1 MKPKRLIPLFL
12 LPALAALGSCISP
25 QDEPDECQDCDLQQ
39 IALQVQENGGAST
52 RAGRP
57 LYSNE
62 QDQQVDHVA
71 LYICYY
77 GNQDGQGQP
86 VTTGEKA
93 NNKIAAVKHIDN
105 WASESKDY
113 ANGRRDYL
121 VLMGESR
128 VPEGATYKIYAIGY
142 TYNQADNTKTEYTVT
157 PEEGTTANLED
168 YLKGLKKGDTFP
180 ENLVLGLNPAGEEIF
195 AGTNTEDDGLIRLN
209 PVGGF
214 TTTVVLH
221 RQVAGVYVYVKDIPQ
236 RDEAKTLRLTA
247 ACDNDGLVLGEF
259 DSEDYG
265 QGKGTGKKVVNGTAP
280 KEDIG
285 NTKRSTVCSIDF
297 TQWKDVTT
305 GQWKNPYDEANQN
318 PAFVEGAYFVGSF
331 VIPFAAP
338 KTTTDGS
345 TDESTDVHSLQ
356 LELYGEDNNAPL
368 KTWPVLLADNDPQT
382 KEFTRYTWSGSEF
395 TAEMVTETRRSYS
408 LLRNHLYCIGSKNA
422 DNSTDDD
429 DPLPLGNAN
438 EIILKAV
445 AEWDVIYDMIL
456 EPERTPNRN

>member
-1 MKPKRLIPLFL
+1 MKPKHLIPLFL

-25 QDEPDECQDCDLQQ
+25 QDEPGDCQDCDLQQ

-77 GNQDGQGQP
+77 GNLDGQGQP
-86 VTTGEKA
+86 IAGKE
-93 NNKIAAVKHIDN
+93 NNKIAAVKYIDD
-105 WASESKDY
+105 WTGESDTY

-142 TYNQADNTKTEYTVT
+142 TYQPGNTTEYTVT
-157 PEEGTTANLED
+157 PEGGTTENLET
-168 YLKGLKKGDTFP
+168 YLKGLKKGGTFP

-236 RDEAKTLRLTA
+236 RDEAKTLCLTA

-265 QGKGTGKKVVNGTAP
+265 QDTETGKKVVNGTAP
-280 KEDIG
+280 KG
-285 NTKRSTVCSIDF
+285 NATRSTVCSIDF
-297 TQWKDVTT
+297 TQWKDATT
-305 GQWKNPYDEANQN
+305 GQWKNPYDTENQS
-318 PAFVEGAYFVGSF
+318 PAFVEGSYFVGSF

-338 KTTTDGS
+338 TQATGTDG
-345 TDESTDVHSLQ
+345 TAEKVYSLQ
-356 LELYGEDNNAPL
+356 LELLGESNKVL
-368 KTWPVLLADNDPQT
+368 KTWPVLLSDQDPQVSA
-382 KEFTRYTWSGSEF
+382 FTRYTWNNTKFKE
-395 TAEMVTETRRSYS
+395 ENITETREAYS
-408 LLRNHLYCIGSKNA
+408 LLRNHLYCIGSK
-422 DNSTDDD
+422 DTDGNTEDD
-429 DPLPLGNAN
+429 EPLPLSNAN

-445 AEWDVIYDMIL
+445 ADWDVIYDMEL
-456 EPERTPNRN
+456 EPER

>member
-1 MKPKRLIPLFL
+1 MKPKHLIPLFL

-25 QDEPDECQDCDLQQ
+25 QDEPGDCQDCDLQQ

-77 GNQDGQGQP
+77 GNLDGQGQP
-86 VTTGEKA
+86 IAGKE
-93 NNKIAAVKHIDN
+93 NNKIAAVKYIDD
-105 WASESKDY
+105 WTGESDTY

-142 TYNQADNTKTEYTVT
+142 TYQPGNTTEYTVT
-157 PEEGTTANLED
+157 PEGGTMQNLET
-168 YLKGLKKGDTFP
+168 YLKRLKKGDTFP
-180 ENLVLGLNPAGEEIF
+180 ENLVLGLNTAGEEIF
-195 AGTNTEDDGLIRLN
+195 AGTNTETDGLIRLN

-214 TTTVVLH
+214 ATTVVLH
-221 RQVAGVYVYVKDIPQ
+221 RQVAGVYVYVEDIPQ
-236 RDEAKTLRLTA
+236 RDQAKGLRLTA
-247 ACDNDGLVLGEF
+247 ACDNDGLVLGQF
-259 DSEDYG
+259 DTEDYG
-265 QGKGTGKKVVNGTAP
+265 QKEGKGNRVVNGTQAQP
-280 KEDIG
+280 DID
-285 NTKRSTVCSIDF
+285 NNNRATLCSIDL
-297 TQWKDVTT
+297 TQWKDDNGAWT
-305 GQWKNPYDEANQN
+305 NPYDAANPH
-318 PAFVEGAYFVGSF
+318 PAFVEDSYFVGSF

-338 KTTTDGS
+338 TTTDGN
-345 TDESTDVHSLQ
+345 TDVHSLQ

-368 KTWPVLLADNDPQT
+368 KTWPVLLAEDDLQT
-382 KEFTRYTWSGSEF
+382 EAFTRYTWNEEQKTF
-395 TAEMVTETRRSYS
+395 TEATVTETRRSYS
-408 LLRNHLYCIGSKNA
+408 LLRNHLYCIGSKDA
-422 DNSTDDD
+422 DGNTDKD
-429 DPLPLGNAN
+429 DPLPLSDAN
-438 EIILKAV
+438 EIILETI

>member
-1 MKPKRLIPLFL
+1 MKPKHLIPLFL

-25 QDEPDECQDCDLQQ
+25 QDEPGECQDCDLQQ

-77 GNQDGQGQP
+77 GNLDGQGQP
-86 VTTGEKA
+86 IAGKE

-180 ENLVLGLNPAGEEIF
+180 ENLVLGLTSAAGEEIF

-265 QGKGTGKKVVNGTAP
+265 QGQGTGKKVVNGTTP
-280 KEDIG
+280 KEGIG
-285 NTKRSTVCSIDF
+285 NTTRSTVCSIDF
-297 TQWKDVTT
+297 TQWKDATT

-318 PAFVEGAYFVGSF
+318 PAFVEGSYFVGSF

-338 KTTTDGS
+338 TQATGS
-345 TDESTDVHSLQ
+345 TEEVYHSLQ
-356 LELYGEDNNAPL
+356 LELLGEDGTVL
-368 KTWPVLLADNDPQT
+368 KTWPVLLSDEDPQV
-382 KEFTRYTWSGSEF
+382 KEQFTRYTWDNTEF
-395 TAEMVTETRRSYS
+395 KEENITETREAYS
-408 LLRNHLYCIGSKNA
+408 LLRNHLYCIGSK
-422 DNSTDDD
+422 DTDGDTDDD
-429 DPLPLGNAN
+429 EPLPLSNAN
-438 EIILKAV
+438 EIILEAV
-445 AEWDVIYDMIL
+445 AEWDVIYDMVL
-456 EPERTPNRN
+456 EPER